1 MYHYIGIDV
10 SKKVLNI
17 FDGKKDL
24 IFDNKENLSSF
35 KKYLKKRYPD
45 FSSLV
50 LLFEATGIYSF
61 YLKAFC
67 AAHMLKAYI
76 INPQASHNFGK
87 SLGKRSKTDTTDA
100 RTIWAYHKLIG
111 EKDISIPKVDRRII
125 TLSSYLAS
133 YRLTLKQRL
142 SLANHL
148 EGVKDKT
155 LYRLLKKEQERL
167 GKLEHEL
174 LIRMD
179 TYIKQYPK
187 LNEDYQRLLSI
198 SGIGQKTAISLLTL
212 FHTYPDTNRNQ
223 ITALIGLDPIQKQSG
238 TSVHGRSRISKHGNQ
253 MIRRC
258 LYMPTLS
265 SIKYNHKIKVFY
277 ERLVSKHKPKKVA
290 VIAAMRKL
298 LLIAHAI
305 YKNKTVYVPG

>member
-1 MYHYIGIDV
+1 MTHYIGIDV

-24 IFDNKENLSSF
+24 IFDNKENLCSL

-50 LLFEATGIYSF
+50 ILFEATGIYS
-61 YLKAFC
+61 YHLKAFC
-67 AAHMLKAYI
+67 ATHLIKACI
-76 INPQASHNFGK
+76 INPQASHHFAK
-87 SLGKRSKTDTTDA
+87 SIGARTKTDTTDA
-100 RTIWAYHKLIG
+100 RTIWSYRKLTCD
-111 EKDISIPKVDRRII
+111 KDIRIPKLDQRLM
-125 TLSSYLAS
+125 TLAS
-133 YRLTLKQRL
+133 YLKSYQLALKQRL
-142 SLANHL
+142 ALTNHL

-155 LYRLLKKEQERL
+155 LYRLLKKEQKRL
-167 GKLEHEL
+167 GQLEQEL

-179 TYIKQYPK
+179 TYIKGYPK

-198 SGIGQKTAISLLTL
+198 SGVGRKTAISLLVL
-212 FHTYPDTNRNQ
+212 FHTYPDTNRKQ
-223 ITALIGLDPIQKQSG
+223 ITALIGLDPIQRQSG

-253 MIRRC
+253 MMRKS
-258 LYMPTLS
+258 LYMPTLV
-265 SIKYNHKIKVFY
+265 SIQHNHKIKVFY
-277 ERLVSKHKPKKVA
+277 ERLVSKHKPKKLA

>member
-50 LLFEATGIYSF
+50 ILFEATGIYS
-61 YLKAFC
+61 YHLKAFC
-67 AAHMLKAYI
+67 AENNIKACI
-76 INPQASHNFGK
+76 INPQASHNFAK

-111 EKDISIPKVDRRII
+111 EKDISIPKVDRKII
-125 TLSSYLAS
+125 TLSSYLTS

-142 SLANHL
+142 ALTNHL

-155 LYRLLKKEQERL
+155 LYRLLKKELGRL
-167 GKLEHEL
+167 CKLEQEL
-174 LIRMD
+174 LVRMD
-179 TYIKQYPK
+179 TYIKKYPK

-212 FHTYPDTNRNQ
+212 FQTYPDTNRNQ
-223 ITALIGLDPIQKQSG
+223 ITALIGLDPIQRQSG

-253 MIRRC
+253 MMRKS
-258 LYMPTLS
+258 LYMPTLV
-265 SIKYNHKIKVFY
+265 SIQYNQKIKVFY
-277 ERLVSKHKPKKVA
+277 DRLVLKHKPKKVA

>member
-24 IFDNKENLSSF
+24 IFDNKENLSSL
-35 KKYLKKRYPD
+35 KKYLKKKYPD
-45 FSSLV
+45 FSSLMI
-50 LLFEATGIYSF
+50 LFEATGVYSF

-67 AAHMLKAYI
+67 ATHMIKAYI
-76 INPQASHNFGK
+76 INPQASHNFAK
-87 SLGKRSKTDTTDA
+87 SLGARSKTDTTDA

-111 EKDISIPKVDRRII
+111 DKDINIPRVDQEII
-125 TLSSYLAS
+125 TLSSYLTS

-142 SLANHL
+142 ALTNHL
-148 EGVKDKT
+148 EGIKDKT

-167 GKLEHEL
+167 QKLEHEL
-174 LIRMD
+174 LTQMD
-179 TYIKQYPK
+179 AYIKQYPQLK
-187 LNEDYQRLLSI
+187 EDYQRLLSI
-198 SGIGQKTAISLLTL
+198 SGIGQKTAISLLVL
-212 FHTYPDTNRNQ
+212 FHAYTNTNRNQ
-223 ITALIGLDPIQKQSG
+223 ITALIGLDPIQRQSG
-238 TSVHGRSRISKHGNQ
+238 TSVHGRSRISKHGNR
-253 MIRRC
+253 MMRKS

-265 SIKYNHKIKVFY
+265 CIKHNHKIKAFY

-298 LLIAHAI
+298 LLITHAI

>member
-50 LLFEATGIYSF
+50 ILFEATGIYS
-61 YLKAFC
+61 YHLKAFC
-67 AAHMLKAYI
+67 ATHMIKAYI
-76 INPQASHNFGK
+76 INPQASHNFAK
-87 SLGKRSKTDTTDA
+87 SLGTRSKTDTTDA
-100 RTIWAYHKLIG
+100 RTIWAYHKLIND
-111 EKDISIPKVDRRII
+111 KDIRIPKIDSMLT
-125 TLSSYLAS
+125 TLSSYLTS

-148 EGVKDKT
+148 EGIKDRT

-174 LIRMD
+174 LIQMD

-198 SGIGQKTAISLLTL
+198 SGIGQKTAVSLLTL
-212 FHTYPDTNRNQ
+212 FHTYPETNRNQ
-223 ITALIGLDPIQKQSG
+223 ITALIGLDPVQKQSG

-253 MIRRC
+253 IMRKC
-258 LYMPTLS
+258 LYMPTLV
-265 SIKYNHKIKVFY
+265 SIQYN
-277 ERLVSKHKPKKVA
+277 
-290 VIAAMRKL
+290 
-298 LLIAHAI
+298 
-305 YKNKTVYVPG
+305 